1 MREKDL
7 KNHFK
12 NEPKQSQEVINTLL
26 KKLLKTFSKKQVLII
41 PIIVNNFKKSR
52 GIIIIFVN
60 NFLTIFLINKFLSLS
75 TGEIRGNN
83 G

>member
-1 MREKDL
+1 MREKNL